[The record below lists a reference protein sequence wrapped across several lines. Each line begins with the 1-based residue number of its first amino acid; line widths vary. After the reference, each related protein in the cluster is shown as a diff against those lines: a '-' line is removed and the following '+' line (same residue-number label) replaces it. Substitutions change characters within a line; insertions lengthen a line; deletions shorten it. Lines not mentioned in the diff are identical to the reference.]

1 MRAETL
7 CEIRRRIEHRATESG
22 RYRVVCART
31 GVSPVPVSGLR
42 FPSRAVA
49 CAAARET
56 TVYRDRLR
64 ALDPRMRYHEL
75 VVHEEP
81 TVSDIKHD
89 PVSTAFWA
97 LVG

>member
-7 CEIRRRIEHRATESG
+7 CEIRRRIEYRTTESG

-49 CAAARET
+49 CTAARDT
-56 TVYRDRLR
+56 TAYRDRLR
-64 ALDPRMRYHEL
+64 ALDPRTQYHEL
-75 VVHEEP
+75 IVHEEP

-89 PVSTAFWA
+89 QASMAFWE
-97 LVG
+97 LVR

>member
-49 CAAARET
+49 CAAARDT
-56 TVYRDRLR
+56 TAYRDRLR
-64 ALDPRMRYHEL
+64 ALDPRTRYHEL

-81 TVSDIKHD
+81 TVSDGESELI
-89 PVSTAFWA
+89 SESFWA